1 MEYGPTRHLSIWA
14 VPLVMRLTLR
24 ICITLLLLA
33 AVAKSQQ
40 PMTQTVPATP
50 RPRPHRVV
58 HPQPHLDDPWFPDP
72 PPEGFTPQ
80 PAPAAQQAGSV
91 SGAAPAVSPAAAPQP
106 APVQPTMYEALPP
119 PVPPEVAFRNGQ
131 LTVRAINSTLESVLI
146 AIRNKAGI
154 QFEGLEGA
162 PERVAISMGPSPEG
176 EVLTAILAGSHYDF
190 VVMERPD
197 SPGIV
202 QRVLLSPRRGT
213 ASAAAPGM
221 AGTQPPQ
228 RAASGDEEE
237 NPDETSAEAESPQDT
252 PARPPIMQAQPQMQI
267 NPQPPQPQPA
277 QQPTGAKTP
286 EQLLEELKQMQ
297 QRQQQQ
303 QQPPP
308 QQQAPLKQPP
318 L

>member
-1 MEYGPTRHLSIWA
+1 M
-14 VPLVMRLTLR
+14 
-24 ICITLLLLA
+24 TLLLLA
-33 AVAKSQQ
+33 AVAGSQQ
-40 PMTQTVPATP
+40 PVPQTVPAAP

-58 HPQPHLDDPWFPDP
+58 HAQPHLEDPWYPDP
-72 PPEGFTPQ
+72 PAEGGSPQPSPAAQ
-80 PAPAAQQAGSV
+80 PAPTAPGTASAMTPAQAPQ
-91 SGAAPAVSPAAAPQP
+91 AAPMQQMIDQQLPPATAPQ
-106 APVQPTMYEALPP
+106 
-119 PVPPEVAFRNGQ
+119 VAFRDGQ
-131 LTVRAINSTLESVLI
+131 LTVRAINSTLESVLS

-162 PERVAISMGPSPEG
+162 PERVAISMGPLPEG
-176 EVLTAILAGSHYDF
+176 EVLAAVLAGSHYDF
-190 VVMERPD
+190 IVVERPD

-202 QRVLLSPRRGT
+202 QRVLLSPRRGSAS

-221 AGTQPPQ
+221 TGTQPASRP
-228 RAASGDEEE
+228 ASGDEDET
-237 NPDETSAEAESPQDT
+237 PDETSVEAESPQDT

-267 NPQPPQPQPA
+267 NPQPQQPQPG
-277 QQPTGAKTP
+277 QQPTTPKTP

-303 QQPPP
+303 QPPP